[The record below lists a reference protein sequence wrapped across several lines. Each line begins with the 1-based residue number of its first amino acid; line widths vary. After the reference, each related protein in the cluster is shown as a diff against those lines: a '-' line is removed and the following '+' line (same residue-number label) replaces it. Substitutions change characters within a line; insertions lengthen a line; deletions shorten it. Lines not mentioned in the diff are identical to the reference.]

1 MTPERRYQA
10 ALRQADCYDDVSDAK
25 EQLRQDELAEE
36 LAADSAWDDE
46 ELAADSAWDDCDDP
60 GDRVPY

>member
-1 MTPERRYQA
+1 MTPERRYLA
-10 ALRQADCYDDVSDAK
+10 ALRQADSYDDVADAR

-36 LAADSAWDDE
+36 LAADSAQ
-46 ELAADSAWDDCDDP
+46 DDCVDP